1 MKREDRSGSRMLE
14 LALWWLG
21 QDKQARINKE
31 EQEEGGRKRGA
42 KDSALVRDSEKFYK
56 QCVSTFS
63 YHLIQLS
70 LIERAHE

>member
-14 LALWWLG
+14 LALWWSV

-56 QCVSTFS
+56 QYVSTP
-63 YHLIQLS
+63 S
-70 LIERAHE
+70 LIISFSFRL

>member
-56 QCVSTFS
+56 Q
-63 YHLIQLS
+63 
-70 LIERAHE
+70 

>member
-56 QCVSTFS
+56 QYV
-63 YHLIQLS
+63 
-70 LIERAHE
+70 